1 MCRGPATSLE
11 FAIMSS
17 EREYE
22 AGAYGAH
29 DADGATPVPPTVYQ
43 PRTAAAPSY
52 DEYAD
57 PALAHG
63 WQKAYDATR
72 ELPVIAPLVEPPP
85 APAVVSGSRADA
97 RRRRNG
103 GRRRVA
109 VAGAVVGT
117 VGAAAAIAGL
127 VTSSSGGERP
137 ATSDRVTPGVSEAST
152 GVPDVA
158 EPRSSAPVGAPSAAP
173 SSVTPLRATT
183 QAAAPSSAAPSAP
196 ASSAPVTKAPSTPT
210 ATSALPTTPPTPT
223 FTGGWPT
230 HGGGG
235 RHRHHW

>member
-1 MCRGPATSLE
+1 
-11 FAIMSS
+11 MSS

-22 AGAYGAH
+22 AGAYDAH
-29 DADGATPVPPTVYQ
+29 EADGAAPVPPVVYRPQ
-43 PRTAAAPSY
+43 PAEAPSY
-52 DEYAD
+52 DGYAD
-57 PALAHG
+57 PAAAHG

-85 APAVVSGSRADA
+85 APPAPEGSRAAA
-97 RRRRNG
+97 RRRRDG

-127 VTSSSGGERP
+127 VASSSGGDRP
-137 ATSDRVTPGVSEAST
+137 ATSDRATPGVSEVST
-152 GVPDVA
+152 GLPDAV
-158 EPRSSAPVGAPSAAP
+158 EPQSSASVNTPTTAP
-173 SSVTPLRATT
+173 SSLIPLRATT
-183 QAAAPSSAAPSAP
+183 PVAAPSSAASHTSAS
-196 ASSAPVTKAPSTPT
+196 ASPEKVSPT
-210 ATSALPTTPPTPT
+210 AAPTASTALPSPTGS
-223 FTGGWPT
+223 FGWPT